1 VAIRYQIVLAGNKK
15 VYILKLVLLPGM
27 DGTGELFEEF
37 LSYYDGEHLVISLP
51 QNCPQDHL
59 SLAKSLDKQLPKE
72 DYILLAESFSGGIVP
87 ELLKQDLTNMK
98 GVIFVASFL
107 SCPNRYLLPIAKI
120 LPIKALASAPLSQI
134 GHKFLL
140 LGQGASKALLSKL
153 IKVTKSIPDH
163 ILKSRLAVMNLQK
176 LPLATFDVPTVYIQA
191 LSDRLISPGKSREL
205 SNVFR
210 NIEYIEIDGPHFLL
224 QAKPKESSQAVA
236 KAAVLIMNNQGSS

>member
-1 VAIRYQIVLAGNKK
+1 MSYQTVLAGNKK

-37 LSYYDGEHLVISLP
+37 LSYHDDEYLVISLP
-51 QNCPQDHL
+51 QKGPQDYS
-59 SLAKSLDKQLPKE
+59 SLAQSLENQLPKE

-107 SCPNRYLLPIAKI
+107 SCPNRYLLPIAKV

-140 LGQGASKALLSKL
+140 LGQGASKALLSKF

-191 LSDRLISPGKSREL
+191 LSDRLISPRKSREL
-205 SNVFR
+205 GNVFK

-236 KAAVLIMNNQGSS
+236 TATGLIMNNQGSS